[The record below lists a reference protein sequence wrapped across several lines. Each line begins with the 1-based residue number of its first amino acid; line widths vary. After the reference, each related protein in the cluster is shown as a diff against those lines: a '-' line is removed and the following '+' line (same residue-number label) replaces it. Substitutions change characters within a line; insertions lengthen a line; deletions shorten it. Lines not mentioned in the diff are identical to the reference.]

1 MPATEHLNDLATV
14 VFLAMPDAEK
24 NRLTK
29 LFPGAVWTRGGP
41 DSEALSVCCGAAE
54 HEYVDGMCSGCNE
67 MVKFEEVS
75 IFNNLRCPEIESTKF
90 LCDREA
96 SYQIDGTVYCQI
108 HAQRLLSEKKNR

>member
-41 DSEALSVCCGAAE
+41 DSEA
-54 HEYVDGMCSGCNE
+54 
-67 MVKFEEVS
+67 
-75 IFNNLRCPEIESTKF
+75 
-90 LCDREA
+90 
-96 SYQIDGTVYCQI
+96 
-108 HAQRLLSEKKNR
+108 